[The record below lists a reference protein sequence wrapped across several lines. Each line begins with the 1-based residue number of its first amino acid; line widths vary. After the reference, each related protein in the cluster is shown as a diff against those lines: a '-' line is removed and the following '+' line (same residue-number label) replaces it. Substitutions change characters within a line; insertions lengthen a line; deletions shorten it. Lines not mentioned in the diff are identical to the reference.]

1 MSRIR
6 VIHVAEAAGGVE
18 RYLQGLLK
26 YSDHQKIEDILICSQ
41 NYDTSKFKD
50 IASKIYQVPM
60 AHGISFSA
68 DRSVIKQIRKLLKE
82 LKPDLVYAHSSKA
95 GALTRLACL
104 GLKIPVIYNPH
115 GWAFNMRQ
123 SKLKT
128 CAYKLIEKIQ
138 VPFTTK
144 IVCISEAEQKS
155 ALDNKICKQDKL
167 EVIPNGIDFAEID
180 KAKKLTR
187 KELGIP
193 DDALVVGQVGRLTK
207 QKAPDI
213 FVEMASRVKQ
223 EVPNAYFLMVGNGDQ
238 EAEIRQKI
246 KALGLE
252 DSFLITGWVEN
263 PTSYINCMDVA
274 TLLSRWEGFG
284 LVLAEYMYCGVPVVA
299 TKVDAIPYVLQNG
312 KTGLLVEKDSPKAVV
327 QAMISLYNDDNL
339 RKQLI
344 TQGLRTVQEKY
355 DVQRVA
361 EQTKEIYRII
371 VDTTK

>member
-26 YSDHQKIEDILICSQ
+26 YSDHQSIEDILICSQ

-50 IASKIYQVPM
+50 IASKIYQVSM

-68 DRSVIKQIRKLLKE
+68 DRSAIKQIRKLVKKME
-82 LKPDLVYAHSSKA
+82 PDVVYAHSSKA

-128 CAYKLIEKIQ
+128 CAYRLIEKIQ
-138 VPFTTK
+138 APFTTK
-144 IVCISEAEQKS
+144 IVCISKSEQKS
-155 ALDNKICKQDKL
+155 ALDNKICKSDKL

-180 KAKKLTR
+180 KAKKITR

-193 DDALVVGQVGRLTK
+193 EDAFVVGQVGRLTR

-246 KALGLE
+246 KSLGLE

-284 LVLAEYMYCGVPVVA
+284 LVLAEYMYCRVPIVA
-299 TKVDAIPYVLQNG
+299 TKVDAIPYVVEDDVN
-312 KTGLLVEKDSPKAVV
+312 GLLVDVDDSSIAAEAV
-327 QAMISLYNDDNL
+327 IKIRNSSDLRNSLVNS
-339 RKQLI
+339 
-344 TQGLRTVQEKY
+344 GLKSVRNKY
-355 DVQRVA
+355 DVTRVA
-361 EQTKEIYRII
+361 EQTDCLFQLVI
-371 VDTTK
+371 TK